1 MQNFTENM
9 TENVNFITKS
19 ASRWLSCVDQ
29 ILMEIWVK
37 MLTWIVPFHREY
49 LANNVSVT
57 VYPVNEPWL
66 YSILWCSG
74 VPSVSSDAPQVL
86 RKVPYPIWL
95 MVNSSPLSVS
105 HLTVH
110 THTHWHRQGH
120 TARQEDS
127 RREDRDWQGPSKTQ
141 GQGRR
146 EIWGGSTD
154 DFCPACRLG
163 NNRTMGK
170 ILGQTET
177 RAWIWTEKAAGF
189 WSGHCLASAGV
200 HWKPLL
206 SVCSCLAEPECL

>member
-1 MQNFTENM
+1 M
-9 TENVNFITKS
+9 
-19 ASRWLSCVDQ
+19 SCVDQ

-86 RKVPYPIWL
+86 RKVPCPIWL

-110 THTHWHRQGH
+110 THTLTQTRSHSETRGQ
-120 TARQEDS
+120 QERGQRLTRAQQDS
-127 RREDRDWQGPSKTQ
+127 RARTERNMRGLSGRLLPSVSFREQQDHRKDSGANRDKGMDLNWKSSWLLVRTLPCLHCRSLETTSLCLFLSCRARMLITLSGSPQISSPS
-141 GQGRR
+141 
-146 EIWGGSTD
+146 
-154 DFCPACRLG
+154 P
-163 NNRTMGK
+163 
-170 ILGQTET
+170 
-177 RAWIWTEKAAGF
+177 
-189 WSGHCLASAGV
+189 
-200 HWKPLL
+200 
-206 SVCSCLAEPECL
+206 